1 MNALSDNRNIE
12 PGVPDSALRTADSKM
27 ARRALILIWFAVLCS
42 STSSTF
48 VRFSTCPSLVLAA
61 WRKTFVTLLLLP
73 VVMGNP
79 SYRTEL
85 KSLNRSQV
93 IRCIISGCF
102 LAIHFWTYFLS
113 VHNTT
118 ITAAHVLVNLE
129 VLFVAIFMFLSGRE
143 RYSRR
148 SIAGIFIAIFG
159 GIVVAYTK
167 GGLNMAGMM
176 FGNLLAIIAAVMV
189 ASYSFIGT
197 GVRGEGVSNNVYTF
211 LVYGTS
217 AVVLDLMV
225 LISPYHFTG
234 YGRINY
240 LLAFG
245 MAIVNSLL
253 GHSIFNWSLKYQ
265 SPTLVAMIKLFQPVF
280 STILGL
286 IIFSEL
292 PLWNQF
298 IGGIVV
304 ITGISLYIKHKK

>member
-1 MNALSDNRNIE
+1 MGTLSEKKIIKQGTSGSNT
-12 PGVPDSALRTADSKM
+12 GTADSKM

-42 STSSTF
+42 SSSSTF

-73 VVMGNP
+73 VVLGNP
-79 SYRTEL
+79 SYRVEL
-85 KSLNRSQV
+85 KSLHRSQV

-102 LAIHFWTYFLS
+102 LAVHFWTYFLS

-129 VLFVAIFMFLSGRE
+129 VLFVAAFMFLSGKE

-159 GIVVAYTK
+159 GIVVAYTQ

-176 FGNLLAIIAAVMV
+176 FGNLLAIFAAVMV

-234 YGRINY
+234 YGKINY

-286 IIFSEL
+286 LIFSEL

-298 IGGIVV
+298 VGGIIV
-304 ITGISLYIKHKK
+304 ISGIFLYIKHKK